1 MSSGAAGGSG
11 GALGAGLCS
20 ELPASWDGAGAAS
33 CAGAAV
39 GLVSRY

>member
-1 MSSGAAGGSG
+1 MSVGAAGGSG
-11 GALGAGLCS
+11 GALGVGLCS
-20 ELPASWDGAGAAS
+20 ELPAWWHGARAAS